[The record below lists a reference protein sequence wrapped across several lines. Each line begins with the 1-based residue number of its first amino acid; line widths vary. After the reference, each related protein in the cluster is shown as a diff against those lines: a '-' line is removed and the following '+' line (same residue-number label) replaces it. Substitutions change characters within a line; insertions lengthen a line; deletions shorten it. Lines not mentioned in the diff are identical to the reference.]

1 MPAYFSLT
9 FELKKTHDAIGA
21 FCRGLIHSGLT
32 FKSGYWGFE
41 KDSFEDMMKTLNLE
55 RRNTTHMI
63 INNLCLIISTF
74 QRSDYLL

>member
-21 FCRGLIHSGLT
+21 FCRALIHSGLT

-41 KDSFEDMMKTLNLE
+41 T
-55 RRNTTHMI
+55 I
-63 INNLCLIISTF
+63 
-74 QRSDYLL
+74 LLKI